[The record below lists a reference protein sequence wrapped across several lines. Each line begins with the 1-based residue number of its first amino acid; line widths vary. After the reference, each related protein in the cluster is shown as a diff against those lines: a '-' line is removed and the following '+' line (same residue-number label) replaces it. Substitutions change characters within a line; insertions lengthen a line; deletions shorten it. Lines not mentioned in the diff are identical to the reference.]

1 MHDTVPLIVRR
12 ARHNIGVRKIYCRK
26 YRIYIYGAFLEA
38 ALLARWGPSI
48 YVTCY
53 FHKCGSSKKGC
64 EGSLISLFQN
74 IIYKRNCSKKKNK

>member
-48 YVTCY
+48 TSHVIFTNV
-53 FHKCGSSKKGC
+53 GVP
-64 EGSLISLFQN
+64 
-74 IIYKRNCSKKKNK
+74 KRVARGP